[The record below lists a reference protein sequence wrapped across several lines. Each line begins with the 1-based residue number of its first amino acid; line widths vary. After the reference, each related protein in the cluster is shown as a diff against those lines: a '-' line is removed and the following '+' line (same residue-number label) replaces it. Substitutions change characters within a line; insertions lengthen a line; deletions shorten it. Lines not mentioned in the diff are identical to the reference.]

1 MPRGFRPRNCA
12 AHTQR
17 LLVNKIVAMRYVF
30 GAKKSRLGDLLSLKG
45 LSSVHIQGE
54 KLVSLAFPEGV
65 AKRVEDT
72 LIPFKV
78 ITTDFERLEER
89 VITEGPMVQAVA
101 ASIAIPGVI
110 SGPKIDGRIHVDGG
124 VCNPVP
130 FDHVRAGCDLVVAV
144 DVTGRPRST
153 GRIHPTNR
161 ELALGS
167 MFIMF
172 HQIARLQAVGVAARH
187 LCRAA
192 GRPVQRQSVLP
203 LAGIVRRRRARQG
216 MAEAG
221 AGKPDQEDCVETQVP
236 LNRLAAVLEK
246 LNQQGAGR
254 FGADAA
260 IDFGTMMA
268 GRLLEEARAV
278 LDRAHLLVRR
288 AEIEPA
294 DAGEGNGGG
303 AHGARLE
310 RHIEIAIGEPLAAEL
325 AGRLADRQQFGMG
338 GRVAVGERAVAG
350 RRRGSR
356 PARSVMTQP
365 TGHLATPSGGFGFGQ
380 GMQHRL
386 WQFERHRGSDERASG
401 AGQDERI
408 RG

>member
-1 MPRGFRPRNCA
+1 LSTPRIGLALGGGSARGLAHIPILEAFDEIGIRPAVIAGCSMGALIGAAYASGIPAKELR

-78 ITTDFERLEER
+78 IATDFERLEER
-89 VITEGPMVQAVA
+89 VITEGPMVQAIA

-172 HQIARLQAVGVAARH
+172 HQIARLRRLVSPPDIYVEP
-187 LCRAA
+187 
-192 GRPVQRQSVLP
+192 PV
-203 LAGIVRRRRARQG
+203 
-216 MAEAG
+216 
-221 AGKPDQEDCVETQVP
+221 DQF
-236 LNRLAAVLEK
+236 K
-246 LNQQGAGR
+246 GNQFFRSQEL
-254 FGADAA
+254 FDAA
-260 IDFGTMMA
+260 
-268 GRLLEEARAV
+268 
-278 LDRAHLLVRR
+278 
-288 AEIEPA
+288 EPA
-294 DAGEGNGGG
+294 KEWLKRA
-303 AHGARLE
+303 LE
-310 RHIEIAIGEPLAAEL
+310 N
-325 AGRLADRQQFGMG
+325 
-338 GRVAVGERAVAG
+338 
-350 RRRGSR
+350 
-356 PARSVMTQP
+356 
-365 TGHLATPSGGFGFGQ
+365 
-380 GMQHRL
+380 
-386 WQFERHRGSDERASG
+386 
-401 AGQDERI
+401 RI
-408 RG
+408 RKIA